1 MLVKGPSWGKYLNI
15 TNDGFEDRSFFFAY
29 GYIWGTKKYE
39 FILVTKDMNS
49 YERES
54 YEFISQL

>member
-1 MLVKGPSWGKYLNI
+1 VKGPSWGKYLNI

-29 GYIWGTKKYE
+29 GNIWGTEKYE